1 MYLKEAFRYQ
11 NYLSG
16 LIDKATTYL
25 TNQSYI
31 TKTTEEHLRKK
42 ANPDAEDETIE
53 VQVDR
58 PFECDNNQLVAF
70 IQFLMEEKE
79 KLTSAISVAKRGCEV
94 DIDAELAN
102 NRIRQ
107 RVSYVLDSMV
117 STRSTESIVRGTS
130 YKFNSEGNQVPYS
143 YDVKRVTT
151 IDFDRNKVRGISR
164 ALFADADKVSTTIDK
179 IMVELL
185 VDYTPDFSINDS
197 FNDAIEQYLNK

>member
-11 NYLSG
+11 NYLHG

-58 PFECDNNQLVAF
+58 PFECDNNQLVSF
-70 IQFLMEEKE
+70 VQFLMEEKE
-79 KLTSAISVAKRGCEV
+79 KLTSAISAAKKSCEV

-197 FNDAIEQYLNK
+197 FNDAIEQYLSK

>member
-11 NYLSG
+11 NFLSNLIEGTAVYL
-16 LIDKATTYL
+16 
-25 TNQSYI
+25 NNPSYI
-31 TKTTEEHLRKK
+31 TKTIEEHMRRK

-58 PFECDNNQLVAF
+58 PFVCDNNQLVSF
-70 IQFLMEEKE
+70 IQHLMEEKE
-79 KLTSAISVAKRGCEV
+79 KLTSAISAAKRSCDI

-107 RVSYVLDSMV
+107 KISDILDDMTHRRSSESM
-117 STRSTESIVRGTS
+117 VRGTS

-151 IDFDRNKVRGISR
+151 IDFDRNKVKGICR
-164 ALFADADKVSTTIDK
+164 ALVQKSDEVSTNIDKV
-179 IMVELL
+179 MVELQ
-185 VDYTPDFSINDS
+185 VDYEPEFSISDS
-197 FNDAIEQYLNK
+197 IEDAIEQFCGM